1 MAYLEA
7 GPAASGPLVRDVLGI
22 AHTPRGAAVRLATT
36 LLGADPR
43 VTRTDDGRW
52 ALAPTAA
59 ASPALDGCRFAVVDL
74 EATGTSARRG
84 ARIIEVAVV
93 AVGGGGEDRRL
104 AYHSLVNPEQPI
116 PPAVARLTG
125 ITDALVRD
133 APPFERVVDD
143 VLGALAGAVFVAH
156 NVRFDWSFLAAELRR
171 TRALLLAGP
180 RLCTVRLARRLLPP
194 LESRNLDA
202 LAHYFGFEIA
212 GRHRAGPD
220 ALAAARIL
228 QRLLSIARERGARTL
243 GDFTVT
249 RNAKVGTRNSP
260 LTDGSAFPLPRSA
273 FE

>member
-1 MAYLEA
+1 VAYLEA
-7 GPAASGPLVRDVLGI
+7 GPAASGQLVREVLGL
-22 AHTPRGAAVRLATT
+22 ARTPRGAVERLATT
-36 LLGADPR
+36 LLGGDPR

-52 ALAPTAA
+52 ALAASAA

-74 EATGTSARRG
+74 EATGTSTRRG

-93 AVGGGGEDRRL
+93 AVGGGDPGL
-104 AYHSLVNPEQPI
+104 VYHTLVNPEQSI
-116 PPAVARLTG
+116 PPVVARLTG

-156 NVRFDWSFLAAELRR
+156 NVWFDWSFLAAELRR

-228 QRLLSIARERGARTL
+228 ERLLGIARGRGARTL
-243 GDFTVT
+243 GDLMAT
-249 RNAKVGTRNSP
+249 RKAERGTRNDARSES
-260 LTDGSAFPLPRSA
+260 SAFPLPRSA
-273 FE
+273 FP